1 MRQPE
6 VLKYLSISFP
16 EMKIGAVCLISYCG
30 GRLGP
35 YFAITKGFDSQVAY
49 T

>member
-16 EMKIGAVCLISYCG
+16 EMKIDAVCLIYCG

-49 T
+49 M